1 MTAVT
6 MTTDVTKS
14 KASAQVWSGRAMSG
28 LFVAFMLMD
37 MTMKLMRMP
46 QVEEYGQKLGLPP
59 GSGFGLGV
67 IELILTALYLFPR
80 TAVLGAVLIA
90 AYMGATVLAHWTH
103 GDPLFSHVLFGVYLA
118 VLAWGG
124 LWLRDARL
132 RTVFPLRTL

>member
-1 MTAVT
+1 MTAAT
-6 MTTDVTKS
+6 MTMDKP
-14 KASAQVWSGRAMSG
+14 KASAGVWTGRVISG

-37 MTMKLMRMP
+37 MTMKLMRMA

-67 IELILTALYLFPR
+67 IELFLTALYLFPR

-90 AYMGATVLAHWTH
+90 AYMGGTVVVHWNH

-124 LWLRDARL
+124 LWLRDAAL
-132 RTVFPLRTL
+132 RTVFPLRAA